1 MLAKQGGIR
10 VLEQI
15 EFDED
20 DDILYEE
27 VKDNF
32 DDNDNDDELADA
44 LASLQLKQ
52 TKTSSPTGHPPNASN
67 VITQVR
73 PSVVDDFIRNF
84 LIKAGMSRSLDVFNA
99 EWYELQSKGKL
110 AAELSSAVPDIYLRN
125 EELDQQVVVMR
136 EQMEK
141 MREVAAK
148 AQSTWDMF
156 RKERDF
162 HRMHHKRVVHEKNKL
177 VDDLKR
183 LRNNLRSYEP
193 VIEELK
199 KRHES
204 ALKEKM
210 LIRLERDRLSAKVKN
225 MEEQISNVANQVAQ
239 VETKESTSKSRS
251 ATRSVRKQ
259 GTIPVTDPANNPYLD
274 LEFDPVNLD
283 NFVTTKSSKAHLNSV
298 SCVAFHPKK
307 SIFATGSDDET
318 WKLWTAIDGELI
330 MSGEGHTG
338 WLSGVHFHP
347 HGSHLATSSGD
358 GTVKIWEFGQA
369 KCTHTFTDHS
379 QAVWGCEFHYA
390 GDFVA
395 SCSMDHTVRIWDL
408 ISGKCRQT
416 LRGHVDSV
424 NALQWQPY
432 TSNLCTASGDKTLS
446 LWDGRTGL
454 CVFNL
459 YGHVNAVNHLGVT
472 NRGDV
477 IASCDADGTIKVWD
491 VRMVKELGSIDLGP
505 VPANKLT
512 LDRSGTRAVV
522 AQDDGSLK
530 VVNLETMTL
539 QSALTGHDAA
549 VQCVSFAPNDAFLV
563 SGSSDSVLK
572 IWRG

>member
-210 LIRLERDRLSAKVKN
+210 LIRLERDRLSAKVK
-225 MEEQISNVANQVAQ
+225 
-239 VETKESTSKSRS
+239 THRST
-251 ATRSVRKQ
+251 T
-259 GTIPVTDPANNPYLD
+259 
-274 LEFDPVNLD
+274 
-283 NFVTTKSSKAHLNSV
+283 
-298 SCVAFHPKK
+298 
-307 SIFATGSDDET
+307 
-318 WKLWTAIDGELI
+318 
-330 MSGEGHTG
+330 
-338 WLSGVHFHP
+338 
-347 HGSHLATSSGD
+347 
-358 GTVKIWEFGQA
+358 
-369 KCTHTFTDHS
+369 
-379 QAVWGCEFHYA
+379 
-390 GDFVA
+390 
-395 SCSMDHTVRIWDL
+395 
-408 ISGKCRQT
+408 
-416 LRGHVDSV
+416 
-424 NALQWQPY
+424 
-432 TSNLCTASGDKTLS
+432 
-446 LWDGRTGL
+446 
-454 CVFNL
+454 
-459 YGHVNAVNHLGVT
+459 
-472 NRGDV
+472 
-477 IASCDADGTIKVWD
+477 
-491 VRMVKELGSIDLGP
+491 
-505 VPANKLT
+505 
-512 LDRSGTRAVV
+512 
-522 AQDDGSLK
+522 
-530 VVNLETMTL
+530 
-539 QSALTGHDAA
+539 
-549 VQCVSFAPNDAFLV
+549 
-563 SGSSDSVLK
+563 
-572 IWRG
+572 